1 MNMVSTRTLSEHLC
15 TLATVLESEALRA
28 QALKLRPS
36 QNLFAE
42 ASQLRILADQ
52 LWQKNSVIE
61 LPSISGAPGPLSFA
75 SPRSTEK
82 RQARHAAPN
91 TLVVPARGIQSDSF
105 K

>member
-1 MNMVSTRTLSEHLC
+1 MDMVSTRTLAEHLS

-42 ASQLRILADQ
+42 ASQLRILADR
-52 LWQKNSVIE
+52 LWQKDAVIE
-61 LPSISGAPGPLSFA
+61 LPSIPGAPSPLSFA

-91 TLVVPARGIQSDSF
+91 TLVVPVRGIHSEPF